1 MKSGCLAQVG
11 VIEFYS
17 GGDGLPVGGALGK
30 YDPLR
35 DHLAGYG
42 AGDEVQLTFSEVEEL
57 VGRLPLGARRLRQWW
72 ANGSTAQ
79 AQAWRAAGWRVL
91 LVDMATEK
99 VLFARAGGQRKPAT
113 SYSPAAKPPSPFQEY
128 LSQLHLPLLVVLVFL
143 CVILG
148 AIGFGLRP
156 GTDEPPAV
164 SDPQITLYV
173 FQQKSA
179 TAMSIDPT
187 LVSVDETMIQENSS
201 TVLVQ
206 IDLFASFVRAD
217 QARWNLLT
225 GASQSQP
232 YSCPDPYN
240 YLGTA
245 RPNPVS
251 FQNAQVTIGGQ
262 PAPPAVIANFVGH
275 RETRTASNVLGLQ
288 GRSPG
293 AVPANVLAPIAE
305 VNLCWT
311 RDLPMA
317 VDGEFTSAALPIV
330 VAVPEENSSVR
341 LDVTRSLYFENPAQ
355 RHQPITAEYA
365 LQAGTLPDSTD
376 PFGWHWSSSQGGL
389 VQVTAENIPIS
400 QHEAYL
406 GFVSGVLFGIV
417 GGAIVLVLQEIL
429 EPIRRRR
436 HALPS
441 TNVE

>member
-1 MKSGCLAQVG
+1 M
-11 VIEFYS
+11 
-17 GGDGLPVGGALGK
+17 PVGGASLGK

-42 AGDEVQLTFSEVEEL
+42 AGDEAQLTFSSVEEL

-91 LVDMATEK
+91 LVDMATEQ
-99 VLFARAGGQRKPAT
+99 VVFARAAAGQRKPAA
-113 SYSPAAKPPSPFQEY
+113 SDSPAAKPPSPSQEY
-128 LSQLHLPLLVVLVFL
+128 LSQLHLPLIVVLMFL

-156 GTDEPPAV
+156 GTDEPPVV

-173 FQQKSA
+173 FQQKSG
-179 TAMSIDPT
+179 MPIDPAQ
-187 LVSVDETMIQENSS
+187 VSVDETMIQENSS

-206 IDLFASFVRAD
+206 VDLFASFARAD
-217 QARWNLLT
+217 QAQWNLLT

-232 YSCPDPYN
+232 YSCPDLYN

-251 FQNAQVTIGGQ
+251 FQNGQVTIGGQ

-275 RETRTASNVLGLQ
+275 RETRAASNFLGLQ
-288 GRSPG
+288 GQSPG
-293 AVPANVLAPIAE
+293 AVPANILAPIAE

-317 VDGEFTSAALPIV
+317 VDGEFTSAALPTV
-330 VAVPEENSSVR
+330 LAVPEGNSSFR
-341 LDVTRSLYFENPAQ
+341 LDVTRSLSFENPVQ
-355 RHQPITAEYA
+355 RQQPITAEYA

-376 PFGWHWSSSQGGL
+376 PFWWHWSSSRGGL
-389 VQVTAENIPIS
+389 VQVTAENIPVS

-436 HALPS
+436 HTQPS
-441 TNVE
+441 ANAK